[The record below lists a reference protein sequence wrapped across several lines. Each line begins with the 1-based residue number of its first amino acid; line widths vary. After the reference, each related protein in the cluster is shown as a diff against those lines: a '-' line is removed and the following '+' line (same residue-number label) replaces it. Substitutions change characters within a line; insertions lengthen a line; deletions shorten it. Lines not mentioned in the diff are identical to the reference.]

1 MNIPTLLAFGSS
13 LIVLAGC
20 ASPSSIGRRDPYVK
34 PGLILLT
41 ADQAERRG
49 IELSAPSN
57 QEAAPPGSLQALDAR
72 SVTAPANVK
81 VYMLNRAVDP
91 GDSNLMHEE
100 HVVYR
105 RETSPQ
111 WRLNA
116 SAEQK
121 ILVGP
126 KITDGR
132 QELTPLLDKELT
144 TYLSDQRRAT
154 EANQQAIAA
163 LLKAVDALSRQQRA
177 TVEHGLQKSSAP
189 DGAPSH
195 PVIGPDISG
204 RTDAES
210 SD

>member
-1 MNIPTLLAFGSS
+1 MNIPSLLVVGSS
-13 LIVLAGC
+13 LVVMAGC
-20 ASPSSIGRRDPYVK
+20 ASPSSAGRREPYVK

-49 IELSAPSN
+49 IELSVPAHQAAVPS
-57 QEAAPPGSLQALDAR
+57 GSPQPLD
-72 SVTAPANVK
+72 SKCVIAPADVK
-81 VYMLNRAVDP
+81 VYTLNRAVDP
-91 GDSNLMHEE
+91 ADPNLMHEE

-105 RETSPQ
+105 RETSPRWQ
-111 WRLNA
+111 LNG
-116 SAEQK
+116 SVEQK

-126 KITDGR
+126 KVTDGR

-189 DGAPSH
+189 EENPPQPA
-195 PVIGPDISG
+195 IGPDQSDSIQ
-204 RTDAES
+204 AES
-210 SD
+210 PH